1 MILNTIKIFH
11 VIYTFIFILFPLFVT
26 TYDVEYMLYLSAI
39 AVHWAILKDECLIS
53 YIEKKVINNKYV
65 LGENGDLPFLSL
77 INYENLP
84 IIKFILFFSIFNIMY
99 RNMFTKDRNAII
111 FLFLYT
117 LGLRQIK
124 WN

>member
-1 MILNTIKIFH
+1 M
-11 VIYTFIFILFPLFVT
+11 FPLFVT

-39 AVHWAILKDECLIS
+39 AIHWAILKDECLIS

-99 RNMFTKDRNAII
+99 RNMFTKDRNTII

>member
-1 MILNTIKIFH
+1 MILNTIKILH
-11 VIYTFIFILFPLFVT
+11 VVYTLIFIMFPLFVT

-39 AVHWAILKDECLIS
+39 AIHWAILKDECLIS

-99 RNMFTKDRNAII
+99 RNMFTKDRNTII